1 MYRWEE
7 KNHLIH
13 ANTFFFLLSVV
24 YDVDKTAVTEIRTKA
39 YSNDL
44 RWRIWYGKDID
55 MVACRYSTYSS
66 PSHLVQHQKKII
78 PATSPTRI
86 MLKVVAAIIAG

>member
-1 MYRWEE
+1 MGGKESLNSCKY
-7 KNHLIH
+7 L
-13 ANTFFFLLSVV
+13 FFIICRF
-24 YDVDKTAVTEIRTKA
+24 YVDKTAVTEIRTKA

-66 PSHLVQHQKKII
+66 PTHLVQHQKKII